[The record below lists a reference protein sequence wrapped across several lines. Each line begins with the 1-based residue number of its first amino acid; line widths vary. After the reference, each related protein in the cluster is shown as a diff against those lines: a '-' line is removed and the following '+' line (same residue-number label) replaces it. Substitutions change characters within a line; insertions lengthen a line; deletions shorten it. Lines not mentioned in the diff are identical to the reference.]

1 MLLIH
6 GGKIRSEATL
16 HRPGS
21 VAGVSFPELLDHYRA
36 IASITALPFLAYYFP
51 AAGSGPLSLG
61 QLEEIC
67 ALPGVAGLKFTDY
80 DLYTL
85 SLLIRS
91 GKIVF
96 NGRDEV
102 LSAGLLMGA
111 GGGIGSI
118 YNIKPAWF
126 VELYRHARASR
137 WAEARQVQDRIN
149 DLIRILLE
157 FPFMSALKQVMT
169 WEGIDCGLALRPRRP
184 ISLQQRSDLKNA
196 LASLI

>member
-1 MLLIH
+1 MAML
-6 GGKIRSEATL
+6 R
-16 HRPGS
+16 
-21 VAGVSFPELLDHYRA
+21 
-36 IASITALPFLAYYFP
+36 YFP
-51 AAGSGPLSLG
+51 REGSPVLYAIHKPVMTVGRALG
-61 QLEEIC
+61 NDVPI
-67 ALPGVAGLKFTDY
+67 PD
-80 DLYTL
+80 
-85 SLLIRS
+85 RS
-91 GKIVF
+91 VKEHHAQIVF